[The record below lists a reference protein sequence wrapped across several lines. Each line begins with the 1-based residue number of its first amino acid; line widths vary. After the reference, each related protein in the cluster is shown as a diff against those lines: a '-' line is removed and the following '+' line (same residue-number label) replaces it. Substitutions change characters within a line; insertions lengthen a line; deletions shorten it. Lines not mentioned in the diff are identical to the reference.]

1 MKSLQSNGLRK
12 LMDQSVKDFTKL
24 RKLEPMSNDLNKAQA
39 KMVAE
44 KTAILANTAFKLGL
58 ETEGK
63 RILDILNA
71 ELVLHKPGS
80 SGAGTVQRIIYLITG
95 QAHDESN

>member
-1 MKSLQSNGLRK
+1 M
-12 LMDQSVKDFTKL
+12 T
-24 RKLEPMSNDLNKAQA
+24 NDLSQNQA

-44 KTAILANTAFKLGL
+44 KTAIIANTAFKLGM

-71 ELVLHKPGS
+71 ELVLHKRGS
-80 SGAGTVQRIIYLITG
+80 SGAGTVQKIIYLVTG
-95 QAHDESN
+95 QAHEQTN

>member
-1 MKSLQSNGLRK
+1 MGYQ
-12 LMDQSVKDFTKL
+12 MT
-24 RKLEPMSNDLNKAQA
+24 NDLSQNQA

-44 KTAILANTAFKLGL
+44 KTAIIANTAFKLGM
-58 ETEGK
+58 ETEGR
-63 RILDILNA
+63 RILDILNG
-71 ELVLHKPGS
+71 ELVLHKRGS

>member
-1 MKSLQSNGLRK
+1 MGN
-12 LMDQSVKDFTKL
+12 LMT
-24 RKLEPMSNDLNKAQA
+24 NDLSQNQA

-44 KTAILANTAFKLGL
+44 KTAIIANTAFKLGM

-71 ELVLHKPGS
+71 ELVLHKRGS
-80 SGAGTVQRIIYLITG
+80 SGAGTVQKIIYLITG
-95 QAHDESN
+95 QAHDETN

>member
-1 MKSLQSNGLRK
+1 M
-12 LMDQSVKDFTKL
+12 T
-24 RKLEPMSNDLNKAQA
+24 NDLSKNQA

-44 KTAILANTAFKLGL
+44 KTAIIANTAFKLGM

-63 RILDILNA
+63 RILNILKS
-71 ELVLHKPGS
+71 ELVLHKRGS

-95 QAHDESN
+95 QAHDETN